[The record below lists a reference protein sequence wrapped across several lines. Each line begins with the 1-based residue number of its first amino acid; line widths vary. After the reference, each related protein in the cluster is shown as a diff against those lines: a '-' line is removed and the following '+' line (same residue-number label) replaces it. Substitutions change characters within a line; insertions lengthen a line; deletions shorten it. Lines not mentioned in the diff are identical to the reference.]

1 MRVLDVD
8 GREVHS
14 AVKGDGERSR
24 TDKPFAISRTPA
36 YGSTPMATNIFLDSD
51 VWDFL
56 FDRKIDLAVEFPRD
70 QFRLFVTREAEFEI
84 PHIPEPKKT
93 FVEAAIAKCEIG
105 TDTVFGFFDDLH
117 PTEEQRVGGFD
128 QGRWGSQEE
137 VNFRASE
144 TPSASIRPTKL
155 YKNEADV
162 SLAGRSF
169 LAHSAVLTLNRKG
182 PLKRAHEKGGKVVF
196 LNDFDSSGLSLR
208 GFVLKA
214 IT

>member
-1 MRVLDVD
+1 MPTDIFLDSDVWD
-8 GREVHS
+8 
-14 AVKGDGERSR
+14 
-24 TDKPFAISRTPA
+24 F
-36 YGSTPMATNIFLDSD
+36 FLDSD

-56 FDRKIDLAVEFPRD
+56 FDRKIDLAAEFPRD
-70 QFRLFVTREAEFEI
+70 EFQLFVTREAEFEI
-84 PHIPEPKKT
+84 PNIPEPKKA
-93 FVEAAIAKCEIG
+93 FVEAAIAQCGIR
-105 TDTVFGFFDDLH
+105 TDKIFGFVD
-117 PTEEQRVGGFD
+117 PSRPPEEQRVGGFD
-128 QGRWGSQEE
+128 QGRWVSQEE

-169 LAHSAVLTLNRKG
+169 LPHSAVLTLNRKG

-196 LNDFDSSGLSLR
+196 LNDFDDSGLSLR
-208 GFVLKA
+208 DYVLKA